1 MSIGTNYIF
10 DPSKEELA
18 VAEAVVAISVG
29 STEPEGKGT
38 KKGMNL
44 KLLALR
50 TIDPPSRLTTPG
62 IPNALNNV
70 ATGDRPLPPDEAF
83 AAREGTEEKGVWN
96 PPRGG
101 MKRGVLAAIIK
112 AVVEKGGVGEEVME
126 GLLGVEL

>member
-1 MSIGTNYIF
+1 MSIGRNHIF

-18 VAEAVVAISVG
+18 VAEAVMAISVG
-29 STEPEGKGT
+29 SNELEGGKST
-38 KKGMNL
+38 DL

-83 AAREGTEEKGVWN
+83 AAREGTDEKGVWN

-101 MKRGVLAAIIK
+101 MKRGVLAAIIT

>member
-18 VAEAVVAISVG
+18 VAEAVIAISVG
-29 STEPEGKGT
+29 LVEEGKSLR
-38 KKGMNL
+38 KGIDL

-62 IPNALNNV
+62 IPNALNNA
-70 ATGDRPLPPDEAF
+70 ATGDRPLPPGEAF
-83 AAREGTEEKGVWN
+83 AAREGTVESGVWN

-101 MKRGVLAAIIK
+101 MKRAVLTAIIK

-126 GLLGVEL
+126 GLLRVEL

>member
-1 MSIGTNYIF
+1 MTIGTNYIF

-29 STEPEGKGT
+29 SIVSEGKKDT
-38 KKGMNL
+38 EL

-101 MKRGVLAAIIK
+101 MKRGILAAIIK
-112 AVVEKGGVGEEVME
+112 AVVEKGGVGEDVMD